1 MLLTAEQEEIVNSSL
16 DSFKINAVAG
26 SGKTTTLLEY
36 AKKNSN
42 LKILYLAYNK
52 SLQIALNEKLKDY
65 HLPNLHISTIH
76 SLAYNKTEAYKY
88 KLTPELKTNILEK
101 LIINHEFQDN
111 KKGYYPSLEY
121 TTILKNFINFYC
133 NSNLIELDLKL
144 LEEFKKQN
152 DFGVKILDILNKKEK
167 KLLEHLKLTL
177 SSMKLGKID
186 AIHDFYLKMFYLNK
200 KISSNLNYDLILIDE
215 AQDISDVMIGI
226 IENQKCRKIYVGDSF
241 QQIYSFRYA
250 SNALNKIDLP
260 SYELTF
266 SFRFS
271 NSYAKFL
278 QSYLNSLY
286 TLNGSKNIFLNGVDN
301 NKLTTKVG
309 REFLDF
315 NKQFTIISRTTFGL
329 IQELIKHIHNK
340 KKLFFEG
347 GYNSYSF
354 MNQTVYSIFYLKNRK
369 NDKITIDEIKNFDTI
384 FELETFAKETKNQDY
399 LNIIRFVNSYGD
411 NIFEIN
417 KKIKEYLVP
426 NKDEADIIF
435 TTAHKAKGM
444 EYNQVIMTDDFIT
457 KKDILNRKKNLSFAS
472 ICEELNIYYVA
483 ASRAKFSIS
492 LADLKLDYK
501 EEKD

>member
-1 MLLTAEQEEIVNSSL
+1 MLLTAEQEKIVNSSL
-16 DSFKINAVAG
+16 GSFKINAVAG

-42 LKILYLAYNK
+42 LRILYLAYNK

-65 HLPNLHISTIH
+65 HLPHLYISTIH
-76 SLAYNKTEAYKY
+76 SLAYNKTEAYRY

-101 LIINHEFQDN
+101 LIVNHEFQDN
-111 KKGYYPSLEY
+111 KKSYYPSLEY
-121 TTILKNFINFYC
+121 TTILKNLVNFYC

-167 KLLEHLKLTL
+167 KLLEHLKLAL
-177 SSMKLGKID
+177 SSMKLGKIE

-260 SYELTF
+260 SFELTF

-286 TLNGSKNIFLNGVDN
+286 TLNGSKNIFLNGIDDN
-301 NKLTTKVG
+301 KITTKIG
-309 REFLDF
+309 KEFLDS
-315 NKQFTIISRTTFGL
+315 NKPFTIISRTTFGL

-340 KKLFFEG
+340 KRLFFEG

-369 NDKITIDEIKNFDTI
+369 NEKITVDEIKNFDTI

-399 LNIIRFVNSYGD
+399 LNIIRFVNNYGD

-417 KKIKEYLVP
+417 KKIKEYLVS

-435 TTAHKAKGM
+435 TTTHKAKGM

-483 ASRAKFSIS
+483 ASRAKFVIS

-501 EEKD
+501 EDKD